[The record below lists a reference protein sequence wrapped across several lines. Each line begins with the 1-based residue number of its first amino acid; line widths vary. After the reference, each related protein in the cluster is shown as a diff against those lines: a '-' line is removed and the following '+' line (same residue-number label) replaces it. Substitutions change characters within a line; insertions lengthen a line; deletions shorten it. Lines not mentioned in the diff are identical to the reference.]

1 MLTIRTL
8 GHVSIELET
17 GPLHFETRT
26 VAALLIYLACQRQP
40 VGREALA
47 EFFWPERP
55 PKQARSNLRVAL
67 YRLRQQ
73 LADYLLITQSSVT
86 LNPAATITLDI
97 VHIERYLAEGNL
109 SEGTE
114 RYTNNGHCSNANGCA
129 LASCLPIN
137 NSSTDKQ
144 KPVNLRLPPTPPNA
158 CSNST
163 RFMNPPTANS
173 CVSLPNR
180 VNAARHLPNMKPV
193 ATCSAANWL
202 CCPMRRQPR
211 WQSRFARG
219 N

>member
-86 LNPAATITLDI
+86 LNPAAAITLDI
-97 VHIERYLAEGNL
+97 VHFERYLAEGNL

-114 RYTNNGHCSNANGCA
+114 RYTNDFLADFYLDGSPAFEQWALLERERLRTSRPVCLSTTHRSASGSQSIAGCHQRRPT
-129 LASCLPIN
+129 LA
-137 NSSTDKQ
+137 
-144 KPVNLRLPPTPPNA
+144 PTRPA
-158 CSNST
+158 S
-163 RFMNPPTANS
+163 
-173 CVSLPNR
+173 
-180 VNAARHLPNMKPV
+180 
-193 ATCSAANWL
+193 
-202 CCPMRRQPR
+202 
-211 WQSRFARG
+211 
-219 N
+219 